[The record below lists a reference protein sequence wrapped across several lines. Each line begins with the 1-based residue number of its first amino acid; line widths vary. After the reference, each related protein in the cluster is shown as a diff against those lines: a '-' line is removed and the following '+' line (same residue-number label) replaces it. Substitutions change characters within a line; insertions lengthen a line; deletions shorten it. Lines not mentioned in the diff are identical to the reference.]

1 MTLLVLVFAVLTGV
15 VAQALLPT
23 SGAWLGAAQA
33 PILLGVVLYVAL
45 VYDQRRMLIC
55 ALAAG
60 LLQDALGQIP
70 LGYSSFGF
78 CLAGLAAYRYQE
90 EVFQHEGLTHAV
102 FGAAASGLVTL
113 VLYVLLRKDGSIHLS
128 PVWALKKIAGAALLG
143 ALVTPLVCWLLAHLE
158 RRLGCRPAEER

>member
-1 MTLLVLVFAVLTGV
+1 MTLLVLAFALLTGV
-15 VAQALLPT
+15 VVQALLPT
-23 SGAWLGAAQA
+23 SWAWLGAAQA

-45 VYDQRRMLIC
+45 AHNQLLMLCC

-78 CLAGLAAYRYQE
+78 CLVGLAAHRFRE
-90 EVFQHEGLTHAV
+90 EVFQHEGLTHVV

-113 VLYVLLRKDGSIHLS
+113 LLYGLLRKDGTIDL
-128 PVWALKKIAGAALLG
+128 PPAWAFKKIAGTALLG
-143 ALVTPLVCWLLAHLE
+143 AVVTPLVCWLLTHLE
-158 RRLGCRPAEER
+158 QRLGSRPAEER